1 MNGPHDLGGAQGF
14 GSVIPEENEP
24 VFHAEWEK
32 RAFALTLAMGATGTW
47 NLDQSRQA
55 RESLA
60 PAQYLASS
68 YYEIWFQALANM
80 LRQHGLANDTE
91 IETGKSSGHGE
102 SLNRILHSDEVVAAL
117 GRGGPVVRPQTKPA
131 RFAAGERV
139 VAKRINP
146 TGHTR
151 LPRYARGR
159 VGTISR
165 VHGVHVFADA
175 HAAGKGEDP
184 QWLYS
189 VAFEAKELWGPDTT
203 ASSIH
208 VDLWEPY
215 LEPAKV

>member
-91 IETGKSSGHGE
+91 I
-102 SLNRILHSDEVVAAL
+102 
-117 GRGGPVVRPQTKPA
+117 
-131 RFAAGERV
+131 
-139 VAKRINP
+139 
-146 TGHTR
+146 
-151 LPRYARGR
+151 
-159 VGTISR
+159 
-165 VHGVHVFADA
+165 
-175 HAAGKGEDP
+175 
-184 QWLYS
+184 
-189 VAFEAKELWGPDTT
+189 
-203 ASSIH
+203 
-208 VDLWEPY
+208 
-215 LEPAKV
+215 